1 MTKGANE
8 CLLCGEPASSKY
20 DENYLDGF
28 CDLCIMSMKKERKK
42 KVQIK
47 SPYDEIFDKITTQV
61 EKIETVVSTILDK
74 IEPTSTSPSSSSKKS
89 SEPKIIKPKKDATP
103 STKPRKDT
111 TSSSK
116 PKDDDYT
123 YTYKSY
129 LTSTPTNGDQLTSN
143 EARQN
148 DAKSKKSKKYKY
160 MPSITPA

>member
-1 MTKGANE
+1 MTKGAKE

-28 CDLCIMSMKKERKK
+28 CDLCIISMKKERKK
-42 KVQIK
+42 KAQIE

-74 IEPTSTSPSSSSKKS
+74 IEPTLTSPSSSSKKS
-89 SEPKIIKPKKDATP
+89 SEPKIIKPKKDVTP
-103 STKPRKDT
+103 SAKKRKDT

-123 YTYKSY
+123 YKSY
-129 LTSTPTNGDQLTSN
+129 LTSTTTNGDQLTSN
-143 EARQN
+143 EARKN
-148 DAKSKKSKKYKY
+148 DSKTKKSKKYNY
-160 MPSITPA
+160 MPSTTPA